1 MGIEEGVNLRRQV
14 AKLLADGQ
22 LDEIAALSETSPNVV
37 SAVVSRLYEAD
48 TLARFRA
55 ADALGRVAS
64 RVVIKDRTGV
74 EQLLRKLAWSLN
86 EESGAT
92 AWGAPH
98 AIGEVAR
105 VDAGWASQY
114 HPLLLSYLDDPEVYL
129 GTDVLVHGVVWAL
142 GRLGERYPEL
152 GMTSVGALVRRLED
166 ADERTR
172 GLAAEALGR
181 VGDAGAKDSLL
192 RLVEDGTEVERY
204 VDGQMVR
211 ATVGVIARAALERL
225 RG

>member
-1 MGIEEGVNLRRQV
+1 MNLRRQV
-14 AKLLADGQ
+14 AKLLAEGR

-55 ADALGRVAS
+55 ADALGRVSA
-64 RVVIKDRTGV
+64 RVMGKDRAAV

-105 VDAGWASQY
+105 CDATWASQY
-114 HPLLLSYLDDPEVYL
+114 HPLLLSYLDHAEVYL
-129 GTDVLVHGVVWAL
+129 GTDILVHGVVWGL
-142 GRLGERYPEL
+142 GRVGERYPEI
-152 GMTSVGALVRRLED
+152 GATSVGALVGRLGDED
-166 ADERTR
+166 AMTR
-172 GLAAEALGR
+172 GLAVEALGR
-181 VGDAGAKDSLL
+181 VGDAGAKEPLL
-192 RLVEDGTEVERY
+192 SLVEDGTEVERY
-204 VDGQMVR
+204 VEGQMVR
-211 ATVGVIARAALERL
+211 ATVGGIARAGLERL